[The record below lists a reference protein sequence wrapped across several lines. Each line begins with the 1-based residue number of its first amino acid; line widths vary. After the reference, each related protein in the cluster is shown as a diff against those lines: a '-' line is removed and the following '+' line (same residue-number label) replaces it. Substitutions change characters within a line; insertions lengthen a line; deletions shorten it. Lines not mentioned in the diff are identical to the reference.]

1 MPSTRVQPG
10 LVHFYYGYGC
20 GKTSITLG
28 HIVRCLGRNP
38 PMKPIL
44 LQFLKKHDPQGQQGF
59 FYGEFVTLTQTL
71 NVPVFQYGGFNFVK
85 TPAQIAA
92 QKENVQLG
100 LAKMKE
106 VLSSGDFDLV
116 ILDEIGSVITLG
128 LVAPETVV
136 DLITH
141 RAPHVEVMMTGHKDI
156 PVLRDCADYVT
167 LLKEENHPFRKG
179 VQARPGIEY

>member
-1 MPSTRVQPG
+1 MSTPRLQQG

-28 HIVRCLGRNP
+28 HIVRCLGRN
-38 PMKPIL
+38 MKPIL
-44 LQFLKKHDPQGQQGF
+44 LQFLKKHDPQAQKGF
-59 FYGEFVTLTQTL
+59 FYGEYVTLTTIL
-71 NVPVFQYGGFNFVK
+71 RVPVFQYGGFNFVK

-92 QKENVQLG
+92 QKENIQNG
-100 LAKMKE
+100 LTKIKE
-106 VLSSGDFDLV
+106 VLTSGEFDVV

-128 LVAPETVV
+128 LTTPEIVV
-136 DLITH
+136 GLIQN

-156 PVLRDCADYVT
+156 PALRACSDYVT
-167 LLKEENHPFRKG
+167 FLKEEKHPYQKG